1 MSLAAQGLV
10 ATCWTSAG
18 AALPAAPSEASPL
31 PILERVD
38 AIAETGYVGLGIVY
52 DDLVAIQAELGFAAL
67 RDYAHA
73 RGVRHLEV
81 ELATDWWLDPD
92 TVAWRPRWE
101 LLLDAAQ
108 VFDSPFIKIGTSFGE
123 QVASVAPFVAP
134 MRRLAEEAA
143 AVGTRVGIE
152 PLPFA
157 LIASMPQ
164 GAELVRA
171 VDHEAAGLV
180 VDYWHVHRAGTTL
193 DELTAVLDPFTVFGV
208 ELSDALAEP
217 DPNATLFEDT
227 RDNRRY
233 PGRGDQDVV
242 GFIRTMAALG
252 WRGPWGVE
260 ILSNEHRARELKAGL
275 RVAYETTVTCLSAA
289 DENHNSD
296 ALSDA

>member
-1 MSLAAQGLV
+1 VSLAGQGVV

-18 AALPAAPSEASPL
+18 TALPAAPSELSSA
-31 PILERVD
+31 PILERID
-38 AIAETGYVGLGIVY
+38 AIADAGYVGMGVVY
-52 DDLVAIQAELGFAAL
+52 DDLVAIQADLGFAAV
-67 RDYAHA
+67 RDHAHA
-73 RGVRHLEV
+73 RGIHHLEV
-81 ELATDWWLDPD
+81 ELATDWWLDPE
-92 TVAWRPRWE
+92 TVPWRPRWE

-108 VFDSPFIKIGTSFGE
+108 VFQSPFIKAGTSFGDA
-123 QVASVAPFVAP
+123 VTDLDPFIAPL
-134 MRRLAEEAA
+134 RRLAEEAA

-157 LIASMPQ
+157 LIGSMPQ

-193 DELTAVLDPFTVFGV
+193 DELAAALDPATVFGI
-208 ELSDALAEP
+208 ELSDAAAQP
-217 DPNATLFEDT
+217 DPHGTLFEDT

-260 ILSNEHRARELKAGL
+260 ILSREHRAKELADGL
-275 RVAYETTVTCLSAA
+275 RTAFETTVACLDAA
-289 DENHNSD
+289 DQTP
-296 ALSDA
+296 